1 MMVVQSLRGASFSL
15 WVVVGIEGGERS
27 DGAVGHIMDTLFIYS
42 HIKGRKPLPLPCLF
56 MFVLFAHFLSFFT
69 FTSSLHN
76 AHQFFN
82 PTHKQKKKK
91 SR

>member
-1 MMVVQSLRGASFSL
+1 MV
-15 WVVVGIEGGERS
+15 
-27 DGAVGHIMDTLFIYS
+27 TLFIYS

-56 MFVLFAHFLSFFT
+56 MFVLFAHFLSFST

-82 PTHKQKKKK
+82 PTHKQKKKIIEMTTAS
-91 SR
+91 SRFFQIPELVMKLA